1 MAVMKVIGYY
11 TRRLNEKTAEA
22 VVVFK
27 TKAIRKRKNCRY
39 IRRTFG
45 ECAAANL
52 PLRMFL
58 ALCHT
63 VNLRR
68 IVRTIYRSLAR
79 LPFEHIGLL
88 LFRAFC
94 IGFESWLH
102 LRGSMWAGRGR
113 SPRFQQSNE
122 STLANATTSP
132 EGSRK
137 AASCVPSAQ
146 SLKVTA

>member
-11 TRRLNEKTAEA
+11 TRRLNEKTSEA
-22 VVVFK
+22 VEVFK
-27 TKAIRKRKNCRY
+27 TKAIRKRKNCRC

-58 ALCHT
+58 AQRRN

-68 IVRTIYRSLAR
+68 IVRTIYRNLGR

-94 IGFESWLH
+94 IGFES
-102 LRGSMWAGRGR
+102 
-113 SPRFQQSNE
+113 
-122 STLANATTSP
+122 
-132 EGSRK
+132 
-137 AASCVPSAQ
+137 
-146 SLKVTA
+146 